1 MPEGIITVA
10 YILSG
15 ALFILSL
22 RGLSHQETAR
32 KGNLYGILGMIIA
45 ISATLFAGNTNT
57 LWILIAVMITGG
69 VIGLVVARRVAMTE
83 MPELVAIL
91 HSFVG
96 ASAVLVG
103 IVSHLEQETKIGSE
117 LIIHQIEIVLGVF
130 IGAYTFTGSVIAFL
144 KLRGS
149 ISGKPLTMPLRHQ
162 LDLLLLFSAGIC
174 GFWVFFRYSA
184 TAYSASC
191 NNFHCWTSRDSHDYG
206 NWWCR
211 YACSGFHA

>member
-1 MPEGIITVA
+1 
-10 YILSG
+10 
-15 ALFILSL
+15 
-22 RGLSHQETAR
+22 
-32 KGNLYGILGMIIA
+32 MIIA
-45 ISATLFAGNTNT
+45 ISATLFAGNTDT

-149 ISGKPLTMPLRHQ
+149 ISGKPLTLPLRHQ
-162 LDLLLLFSAGIC
+162 LDLLMLFSAGIC
-174 GFWVFFRYSA
+174 GFWFVSDTQQQL
-184 TAYSASC
+184 TALLAITFIAGLLGIHMIMAIGGADMPVVVSLSLI
-191 NNFHCWTSRDSHDYG
+191 HI
-206 NWWCR
+206 
-211 YACSGFHA
+211 

>member
-1 MPEGIITVA
+1 MPEGIIAVA

-32 KGNLYGILGMIIA
+32 NGNLYGILGMIIA
-45 ISATLFAGNTNT
+45 ISATLFAGNTDT

-117 LIIHQIEIVLGVF
+117 LLIHQIEIIL
-130 IGAYTFTGSVIAFL
+130 
-144 KLRGS
+144 
-149 ISGKPLTMPLRHQ
+149 
-162 LDLLLLFSAGIC
+162 
-174 GFWVFFRYSA
+174 
-184 TAYSASC
+184 
-191 NNFHCWTSRDSHDYG
+191 
-206 NWWCR
+206 
-211 YACSGFHA
+211 